1 MPPPKGGLTK
11 LKRLILRSTQITDA
25 GCAALAAALDSGV
38 LPSLERL
45 FLERISASAA
55 AKLAVRRDG
64 VVIQAY

>member
-1 MPPPKGGLTK
+1 M

-45 FLERISASAA
+45 FLEHISATSSAA
-55 AKLAVRRDG
+55 AKIAVRRDG
-64 VVIQAY
+64 VQMAN